1 MVQHCKSSDASN
13 SDMPKRNCKVLPL
26 REKVKLLDLT
36 GKKNYMWRELRSTV
50 RMNLLSMKVGKR
62 KEKFVLILL
71 LYPKMQKLWPQYV
84 IVLRKNGKGLKCVQ

>member
-36 GKKNYMWRELRSTV
+36 GKKKLYVEGAKIHCKNESSVHESRKKEREICVNFAVISQNAKVMAAVCDST
-50 RMNLLSMKVGKR
+50 
-62 KEKFVLILL
+62 
-71 LYPKMQKLWPQYV
+71 
-84 IVLRKNGKGLKCVQ
+84 